1 MKKPIT
7 RSRVAQRAKAK
18 AAKRT
23 YKMKRRQQKYDY
35 NTNLQSMKG
44 KTARHNIAWGAATI
58 INDRQARAQENV
70 AKAKSNQSYR
80 FGADIVKR
88 TDTDVQPEDQ
98 VLGWIK

>member
-1 MKKPIT
+1 MKRTPIKT
-7 RSRVAQRAKAK
+7 RVAKRVDSK
-18 AAKRT
+18 AARRK
-23 YKMKRRQQKYDY
+23 YKLKRRQQKFDY
-35 NTNLQSMKG
+35 NTGLEKMKG

-70 AKAKSNQSYR
+70 AKSKSNQSYR

>member
-1 MKKPIT
+1 MKKPTIKA
-7 RSRVAQRAKAK
+7 RVANRAKAK
-18 AAKRT
+18 AARRN

-35 NTNLQSMKG
+35 NTKLETMKG

-58 INDRQARAQENV
+58 INDRQARAQENIAR
-70 AKAKSNQSYR
+70 AKANQSYR